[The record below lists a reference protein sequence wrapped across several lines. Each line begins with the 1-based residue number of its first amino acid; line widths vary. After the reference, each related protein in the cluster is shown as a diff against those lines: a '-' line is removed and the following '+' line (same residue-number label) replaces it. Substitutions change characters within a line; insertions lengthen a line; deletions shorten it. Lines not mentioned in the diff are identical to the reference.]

1 MHVAP
6 IAGAK
11 DAVSMTIAEVAV
23 LLLLIA
29 SNALLAMSELA
40 VISSRRSRLQNLVK
54 RRHRGARAALRLL
67 ENPTDFL
74 STVQIGIT
82 LIGVLAGAFSGATLA
97 GQLGEWLDSWP
108 AIAPY
113 GQPTAIVAVVL
124 AITYVSLVLGEL
136 VPKSIALNDPERIAC
151 AMAPT
156 MRSLARIAAPAV
168 WLLRNSTEGLLRAFG
183 LTRRRSLTVTEEEVR
198 MLVAEGT
205 RAGVF
210 MPKEREMIEG
220 VLRLADRTARA
231 VMTPRTEVAWLDI
244 AATPLDIAAAIEQR
258 RLSRFPVCQDTIDN
272 PLGIVH
278 TKDLARVALAGH
290 RVVLGAVLVPPLVVL
305 DGTPVL
311 KLLEVFRKE
320 GVHMAIV
327 VDEYG
332 ATQGVVT
339 LADILEAVA
348 GTLPELGSDLA
359 TALVKRADG
368 SWLVDGSV
376 GIDEFED
383 RFGVSGLRGSRTFD
397 TVAGY
402 ALSKLG
408 RLPVVGDTFADRN
421 GHYEIIDMDG
431 RRIDR
436 LIFRPRVDEDG

>member
-1 MHVAP
+1 M
-6 IAGAK
+6 
-11 DAVSMTIAEVAV
+11 
-23 LLLLIA
+23 
-29 SNALLAMSELA
+29 
-40 VISSRRSRLQNLVK
+40 
-54 RRHRGARAALRLL
+54 
-67 ENPTDFL
+67 
-74 STVQIGIT
+74 
-82 LIGVLAGAFSGATLA
+82 
-97 GQLGEWLDSWP
+97 
-108 AIAPY
+108 
-113 GQPTAIVAVVL
+113 
-124 AITYVSLVLGEL
+124 
-136 VPKSIALNDPERIAC
+136 
-151 AMAPT
+151 
-156 MRSLARIAAPAV
+156 
-168 WLLRNSTEGLLRAFG
+168 
-183 LTRRRSLTVTEEEVR
+183 TVTEEEVR

-210 MPKEREMIEG
+210 VPKEREMIEG

-231 VMTPRTEVAWLDI
+231 VMTPRSEVVWLDVT
-244 AATPLDIAAAIEQR
+244 ATAQDIAVQLEQR
-258 RLSRFPVCQDTIDN
+258 RLSRFPVCQDNIDN
-272 PLGIVH
+272 PVGIVH
-278 TKDLARVALAGH
+278 TKDLARVALAGN
-290 RVVLGAVLVPPLVVL
+290 RVVLADVLVPPLVVL

-311 KLLEVFRKE
+311 KLLEVFRAE
-320 GVHMAIV
+320 GVHMAVV

-348 GTLPELGSDLA
+348 GTLPESGSDLS

-383 RFGVSGLRGSRTFD
+383 RLGLSGLRGSRTFD

-402 ALSKLG
+402 ALFKLG

-436 LIFRPRVDEDG
+436 LLYRPRAEEEG